1 MTAPLDLEGKVV
13 ALIGRGSDSD
23 RALAVACAEAGATIA
38 LATQQP
44 LPEQD
49 FAMNSIANE
58 VWVIGRE
65 QFVRSID
72 ASDPAAVAAFAGET
86 WDRYRRCD
94 ILICAHEAM
103 TTAPLDELS
112 ADEWEPSLRTN
123 LTGPFLAAQ
132 AFGRLMERQGGGNI
146 ILLARDATAADAAF
160 EAAMAGL
167 SGVANAIN
175 RAWGSAG
182 VRAHL
187 LPPGPPGDAG
197 APLRQAIANP

>member
-1 MTAPLDLEGKVV
+1 MTAPLALEGKVV
-13 ALIGRGSDSD
+13 AIIGRGSDSD

-38 LATQQP
+38 LATQSP
-44 LPEQD
+44 APEQD

-58 VWVIGRE
+58 VWVIGRDH
-65 QFVRSID
+65 FVRAMD
-72 ASDPAAVAAFAGET
+72 GSDPAAVAAFADET
-86 WDRYRRCD
+86 WDRFRRCD

-132 AFGRLMERQGGGNI
+132 AFGRLMERQGGGQV
-146 ILLARDATAADAAF
+146 ILLARDTAGADAAF
-160 EAAMAGL
+160 EAAIAGL
-167 SGVANAIN
+167 AGVANAVN
-175 RAWGSAG
+175 RAWGAAG
-182 VRAHL
+182 VRAHP

-197 APLRQAIANP
+197 APIRQAIAGP